1 MTDRNDSLLS
11 KRVTEALPSLAATAA
26 NLNNASKELTEVIE
40 RLDGALQRLNL
51 GVPAWVKVHGH
62 SSPDNSASWSEEL
75 GYSKIEQKWGL
86 TLRKTRN
93 DHFLDEFEVLNEWP
107 FNEAPR
113 DLRIG
118 AIGKIPRLL
127 KELDRVAQM
136 MAEEISE
143 SIDGTVPLVKAIEES
158 APPPQRAIKGQPGRR
173 P

>member
-26 NLNNASKELTEVIE
+26 NLNNASKELTEVIG

-62 SSPDNSASWSEEL
+62 SLPDNSASWSEEL
-75 GYSKIEQKWGL
+75 GYSKIERKWGL

-93 DHFLDEFEVLNEWP
+93 DHFQGEFEVLDEWS

-136 MAEEISE
+136 MVEEISE

-158 APPPQRAIKGQPGRR
+158 APPQRAIKGQPGGRS
-173 P
+173 